1 MIPPPERSRKRAGRT
16 GRSVGPAPVAAADR
30 SKWHIPITSG
40 KNYFGFGKILFK
52 NTTIFLKFDGEPCD
66 VSLNITW
73 YLKSA
78 NCYNEIYN
86 FKTEEVETYLENLK
100 EKKDVSGKYQTS
112 SKLFQNC
119 SELFKTQAKENGTN
133 LTFTGDKTVSVVMH
147 DPLKTW
153 QDAPYI
159 FIVHVGISF
168 SKELSKENPSLNLF
182 TMTVEVKGPYE
193 YLTLEEYPLMI
204 FFMVMCIV
212 YVLFGV
218 LWLAWS
224 ACYWR
229 DLLRIQF
236 WIGAVI
242 FLGMLEK
249 AVFYAEFQNIRYK
262 GESVQGALI
271 LAELL
276 SAVKRSLARTLVIIV
291 SLGYGIVKFA
301 FSPLSEEEEEDEQ
314 KEPMLKES
322 FEGMKMRSTKQEP
335 NGNSKVNKA
344 RNGCLLEQNKD
355 IFFFIGLE
363 RMLVSG
369 NFPEP
374 SCNRFEVTLEKS
386 NKNFSKKIQ
395 QHTETGEEVLRMCVA
410 VKKKLQLYFWK
421 DREFHELQGDFSV
434 PDVPKSMAWC
444 ENSICVGF
452 KRDYY
457 LIRVDGKGSIKELF
471 PTGKQL
477 EPLVAP
483 LADGKVA
490 VGQDDLT
497 VVLNEEGVCT
507 QKCALN
513 WTDIPVAMEHQPPYI
528 IAVLPRY
535 VEIRTF
541 EPRLLVQSIELQ
553 RPRFITSG
561 GSNIIYVASNHFVW
575 RLIPVPMATQ
585 IQQLLQDKQFELALQ
600 LAEMKDDSDSE
611 KQQQI
616 HHIKNLYAFNL
627 FCQKRFDESMQVFAK
642 LGTDPTHVMGLYPDL
657 LPTDYR
663 KQLQYPNPLPVL
675 SGAELEKAHLALIDY
690 LTQKRSQLVKKLND
704 SDHQSS
710 TSPLMEGTP
719 TIKSKKKLLQII
731 DTTLLKCYLHTN
743 VALVAP
749 LLRLEN
755 NHCHIEESEH
765 VLKKAHKYSELIILY
780 EKKGLHEKALQV
792 LVDQSKK
799 ANSPLKGHERTV
811 QYLQHL
817 GTENLHLIFSYSVW
831 VLRDFPE
838 DGLKIFTEDLPEVES
853 LPRDRVLGFLV
864 ENFKGLAIPYLEH
877 IIHVWEETGSRF
889 HNCLIQLYC
898 EKVQGLMKEYLLS
911 FPAGTSPQKAGWPW
925 ALEHLFTLSLVSLK
939 GKTPV
944 PAGEEEGELGEYRQ
958 KLLMFLEISSY
969 YDPGRLICDF
979 PFDGLLEERALLLG
993 RMGKHEQALFIYVH
1007 ILKDTRMAEEYCH
1020 KHYDQNKDGN
1030 KDVYLSLLR
1039 MYLSPPSVHCLGPI
1053 KLELLEPQA
1062 NLQAALQVLELHHS
1076 KLDTTKAINL
1086 LPANT
1091 QINDIRIFLEKVL
1104 EENAQKKR
1112 FNQVLKNLLHA
1123 EFLRVQEERIL
1134 HQQVKCIITEE
1145 KVCMVC
1151 KKKIGNSAFA
1161 RYPNGVVVHYFCSK
1175 EWETHPYYDLQV
1187 KVLRARNIRG
1197 ADLLSKADCYVQLWL
1212 PTASPSPAQT
1222 RVVANCSDPEW
1233 NETFNYRIHG
1243 AVKNVLELTLYDKD
1257 VLDSN
1262 QLSLLLFD
1270 LSSLQP
1276 GQPYRHTFPLS
1287 QDSQELQVEFVLKNS
1302 QVPASEVITNGVLVV
1317 SREGQLGLLR
1327 AGCGSRQIRLAVPG
1341 AYEKPQLLPL
1351 RPPVDSGLPAT
1362 STFHVN
1368 PVLSSRLDVELRE
1381 KLMVLQSGPSAGLEA
1396 QTSQLGKGHILLSS
1410 LALGREQQHL
1420 VALGE
1425 VQESHSVLSGM
1436 GGGLFQG
1443 QEVAVNVKA
1452 EMSSGDLDLRLGFD
1466 LCDGEQEFLDKRK
1479 QIVSRALQQV
1489 LGLSQAP
1496 DSTQVPVV
1504 AVLGSGGGTRAMSS
1518 LYGSLAGLQELGL
1531 LDTVTYLSGVSGS
1544 TWCISTL
1551 YKDPAWSQVPLKGPT
1566 ESAQARVCS
1575 SKMGAISTERLQ
1587 YYAQELGIRESSG
1600 QSVSLIDLWGLLIEY
1615 FLYQEENPAKL
1626 SDQQEAISQGQNP
1639 YPIYASINVRTN
1651 VSGEDFA
1658 EWCEFTPYEVGFP
1671 KYGAYVPTELFGS
1684 EFFMGRLLQHWPEPR
1699 ICYLQGMWGSA
1710 FATSLDE
1717 IFLKTAGWGFG
1728 FLNWHRGSINITDDC
1743 QNLQLHDPARLRT
1756 RLFTPLGPFS
1766 QAVLDIF
1773 TSRFT
1778 SAKNLNFTRGLCMHK
1793 DYVAGREFVAWKDTH
1808 LDALPNQL
1816 TPMRDYLYLV
1826 DAGFAINSPFPLSL
1840 LPQRA
1845 VDLVLSFDCS
1855 LDAPFEAR
1863 RLVDIVSST
1872 GLRS

>member
-1 MIPPPERSRKRAGRT
+1 MHDAFEPVPILEKLPLQIDCLAAWEEWLL
-16 GRSVGPAPVAAADR
+16 VGTKQGHLLLYR
-30 SKWHIPITSG
+30 IR
-40 KNYFGFGKILFK
+40 
-52 NTTIFLKFDGEPCD
+52 
-66 VSLNITW
+66 
-73 YLKSA
+73 
-78 NCYNEIYN
+78 
-86 FKTEEVETYLENLK
+86 
-100 EKKDVSGKYQTS
+100 KDVG
-112 SKLFQNC
+112 
-119 SELFKTQAKENGTN
+119 
-133 LTFTGDKTVSVVMH
+133 
-147 DPLKTW
+147 
-153 QDAPYI
+153 
-159 FIVHVGISF
+159 
-168 SKELSKENPSLNLF
+168 
-182 TMTVEVKGPYE
+182 
-193 YLTLEEYPLMI
+193 
-204 FFMVMCIV
+204 
-212 YVLFGV
+212 
-218 LWLAWS
+218 
-224 ACYWR
+224 
-229 DLLRIQF
+229 
-236 WIGAVI
+236 
-242 FLGMLEK
+242 
-249 AVFYAEFQNIRYK
+249 
-262 GESVQGALI
+262 
-271 LAELL
+271 
-276 SAVKRSLARTLVIIV
+276 
-291 SLGYGIVKFA
+291 
-301 FSPLSEEEEEDEQ
+301 
-314 KEPMLKES
+314 
-322 FEGMKMRSTKQEP
+322 
-335 NGNSKVNKA
+335 
-344 RNGCLLEQNKD
+344 
-355 IFFFIGLE
+355 
-363 RMLVSG
+363 
-369 NFPEP
+369 
-374 SCNRFEVTLEKS
+374 CNRFEVTLEKS

-395 QHTETGEEVLRMCVA
+395 QIHVVSQFKILVSLLENNIYVHDLLTFQQITTVSKAKGASLFTCDLQVSHRETGEEVLRMCVA

-457 LIRVDGKGSIKELF
+457 LIRVDGKGANKELF

-497 VVLNEEGVCT
+497 VVLNEEGICT

-600 LAEMKDDSDSE
+600 LAEMKDDSD
-611 KQQQI
+611 
-616 HHIKNLYAFNL
+616 N
-627 FCQKRFDESMQVFAK
+627 
-642 LGTDPTHVMGLYPDL
+642 PTHVMGLYPDL

-877 IIHVWEETGSRF
+877 VIHVWEETGSQF

-911 FPAGTSPQKAGWPW
+911 FPPGKA
-925 ALEHLFTLSLVSLK
+925 
-939 GKTPV
+939 PV
-944 PAGEEEGELGEYRQ
+944 PAGEEEGELGEYRG

-1007 ILKDTRMAEEYCH
+1007 ILKDTRMAEEYVDPAVPPP
-1020 KHYDQNKDGN
+1020 KG
-1030 KDVYLSLLR
+1030 VYLSLLR
-1039 MYLSPPSVHCLGPI
+1039 MYLSPPSMHCLGPI

-1076 KLDTTKAINL
+1076 KLDTTKGLAGR
-1086 LPANT
+1086 T
-1091 QINDIRIFLEKVL
+1091 GVL

-1175 EWETHPYYDLQV
+1175 E
-1187 KVLRARNIRG
+1187 
-1197 ADLLSKADCYVQLWL
+1197 
-1212 PTASPSPAQT
+1212 
-1222 RVVANCSDPEW
+1222 
-1233 NETFNYRIHG
+1233 
-1243 AVKNVLELTLYDKD
+1243 
-1257 VLDSN
+1257 
-1262 QLSLLLFD
+1262 
-1270 LSSLQP
+1270 
-1276 GQPYRHTFPLS
+1276 
-1287 QDSQELQVEFVLKNS
+1287 
-1302 QVPASEVITNGVLVV
+1302 
-1317 SREGQLGLLR
+1317 
-1327 AGCGSRQIRLAVPG
+1327 
-1341 AYEKPQLLPL
+1341 
-1351 RPPVDSGLPAT
+1351 
-1362 STFHVN
+1362 VN
-1368 PVLSSRLDVELRE
+1368 P
-1381 KLMVLQSGPSAGLEA
+1381 A
-1396 QTSQLGKGHILLSS
+1396 
-1410 LALGREQQHL
+1410 
-1420 VALGE
+1420 
-1425 VQESHSVLSGM
+1425 
-1436 GGGLFQG
+1436 
-1443 QEVAVNVKA
+1443 
-1452 EMSSGDLDLRLGFD
+1452 
-1466 LCDGEQEFLDKRK
+1466 
-1479 QIVSRALQQV
+1479 
-1489 LGLSQAP
+1489 
-1496 DSTQVPVV
+1496 
-1504 AVLGSGGGTRAMSS
+1504 
-1518 LYGSLAGLQELGL
+1518 
-1531 LDTVTYLSGVSGS
+1531 DT
-1544 TWCISTL
+1544 
-1551 YKDPAWSQVPLKGPT
+1551 
-1566 ESAQARVCS
+1566 
-1575 SKMGAISTERLQ
+1575 
-1587 YYAQELGIRESSG
+1587 
-1600 QSVSLIDLWGLLIEY
+1600 
-1615 FLYQEENPAKL
+1615 
-1626 SDQQEAISQGQNP
+1626 
-1639 YPIYASINVRTN
+1639 
-1651 VSGEDFA
+1651 
-1658 EWCEFTPYEVGFP
+1658 
-1671 KYGAYVPTELFGS
+1671 
-1684 EFFMGRLLQHWPEPR
+1684 
-1699 ICYLQGMWGSA
+1699 
-1710 FATSLDE
+1710 
-1717 IFLKTAGWGFG
+1717 
-1728 FLNWHRGSINITDDC
+1728 
-1743 QNLQLHDPARLRT
+1743 
-1756 RLFTPLGPFS
+1756 
-1766 QAVLDIF
+1766 
-1773 TSRFT
+1773 
-1778 SAKNLNFTRGLCMHK
+1778 
-1793 DYVAGREFVAWKDTH
+1793 
-1808 LDALPNQL
+1808 
-1816 TPMRDYLYLV
+1816 
-1826 DAGFAINSPFPLSL
+1826 
-1840 LPQRA
+1840 
-1845 VDLVLSFDCS
+1845 
-1855 LDAPFEAR
+1855 
-1863 RLVDIVSST
+1863 
-1872 GLRS
+1872 

>member
-1 MIPPPERSRKRAGRT
+1 
-16 GRSVGPAPVAAADR
+16 
-30 SKWHIPITSG
+30 
-40 KNYFGFGKILFK
+40 
-52 NTTIFLKFDGEPCD
+52 
-66 VSLNITW
+66 
-73 YLKSA
+73 
-78 NCYNEIYN
+78 
-86 FKTEEVETYLENLK
+86 
-100 EKKDVSGKYQTS
+100 
-112 SKLFQNC
+112 
-119 SELFKTQAKENGTN
+119 
-133 LTFTGDKTVSVVMH
+133 MH
-147 DPLKTW
+147 DAFEPV
-153 QDAPYI
+153 PI
-159 FIVHVGISF
+159 
-168 SKELSKENPSLNLF
+168 
-182 TMTVEVKGPYE
+182 
-193 YLTLEEYPLMI
+193 
-204 FFMVMCIV
+204 
-212 YVLFGV
+212 
-218 LWLAWS
+218 
-224 ACYWR
+224 
-229 DLLRIQF
+229 
-236 WIGAVI
+236 
-242 FLGMLEK
+242 LEK
-249 AVFYAEFQNIRYK
+249 LPLQIDC
-262 GESVQGALI
+262 
-271 LAELL
+271 LAAWEEWLL
-276 SAVKRSLARTLVIIV
+276 V
-291 SLGYGIVKFA
+291 G
-301 FSPLSEEEEEDEQ
+301 
-314 KEPMLKES
+314 
-322 FEGMKMRSTKQEP
+322 TKQ
-335 NGNSKVNKA
+335 GH
-344 RNGCLLEQNKD
+344 LLLYRIRKD
-355 IFFFIGLE
+355 AG
-363 RMLVSG
+363 
-369 NFPEP
+369 
-374 SCNRFEVTLEKS
+374 CNRFEVTLEKS

-395 QHTETGEEVLRMCVA
+395 QIHVVSQFKILVS
-410 VKKKLQLYFWK
+410 LL
-421 DREFHELQGDFSV
+421 
-434 PDVPKSMAWC
+434 
-444 ENSICVGF
+444 ENNIYVHDLLTFQQITTVSKAKGASLFTC
-452 KRDYY
+452 D
-457 LIRVDGKGSIKELF
+457 LEVDGKGSIKELF

-497 VVLNEEGVCT
+497 VVLNEEGICT

-864 ENFKGLAIPYLEH
+864 ENFKSLAIPYLEH
-877 IIHVWEETGSRF
+877 VIHVWEETGSQF

-911 FPAGTSPQKAGWPW
+911 FPAG
-925 ALEHLFTLSLVSLK
+925 
-939 GKTPV
+939 KTPV
-944 PAGEEEGELGEYRQ
+944 PAGEEEGELGEYRR
-958 KLLMFLEISSY
+958 KLLIFLEISGY

-1007 ILKDTRMAEEYCH
+1007 ILKDTKMAEEYCH

-1151 KKKIGNSAFA
+1151 KKKIGN
-1161 RYPNGVVVHYFCSK
+1161 RQLQRIYYLLG
-1175 EWETHPYYDLQV
+1175 WEEVT
-1187 KVLRARNIRG
+1187 KGSVL
-1197 ADLLSKADCYVQLWL
+1197 
-1212 PTASPSPAQT
+1212 P
-1222 RVVANCSDPEW
+1222 
-1233 NETFNYRIHG
+1233 
-1243 AVKNVLELTLYDKD
+1243 LY
-1257 VLDSN
+1257 
-1262 QLSLLLFD
+1262 
-1270 LSSLQP
+1270 
-1276 GQPYRHTFPLS
+1276 
-1287 QDSQELQVEFVLKNS
+1287 
-1302 QVPASEVITNGVLVV
+1302 TNHLIKKSV
-1317 SREGQLGLLR
+1317 SRVR
-1327 AGCGSRQIRLAVPG
+1327 
-1341 AYEKPQLLPL
+1341 
-1351 RPPVDSGLPAT
+1351 
-1362 STFHVN
+1362 N
-1368 PVLSSRLDVELRE
+1368 PEIVYSEFS
-1381 KLMVLQSGPSAGLEA
+1381 
-1396 QTSQLGKGHILLSS
+1396 
-1410 LALGREQQHL
+1410 
-1420 VALGE
+1420 
-1425 VQESHSVLSGM
+1425 
-1436 GGGLFQG
+1436 
-1443 QEVAVNVKA
+1443 VKA
-1452 EMSSGDLDLRLGFD
+1452 H
-1466 LCDGEQEFLDKRK
+1466 
-1479 QIVSRALQQV
+1479 A
-1489 LGLSQAP
+1489 
-1496 DSTQVPVV
+1496 
-1504 AVLGSGGGTRAMSS
+1504 
-1518 LYGSLAGLQELGL
+1518 
-1531 LDTVTYLSGVSGS
+1531 
-1544 TWCISTL
+1544 
-1551 YKDPAWSQVPLKGPT
+1551 
-1566 ESAQARVCS
+1566 
-1575 SKMGAISTERLQ
+1575 
-1587 YYAQELGIRESSG
+1587 
-1600 QSVSLIDLWGLLIEY
+1600 
-1615 FLYQEENPAKL
+1615 
-1626 SDQQEAISQGQNP
+1626 
-1639 YPIYASINVRTN
+1639 
-1651 VSGEDFA
+1651 
-1658 EWCEFTPYEVGFP
+1658 
-1671 KYGAYVPTELFGS
+1671 
-1684 EFFMGRLLQHWPEPR
+1684 
-1699 ICYLQGMWGSA
+1699 
-1710 FATSLDE
+1710 
-1717 IFLKTAGWGFG
+1717 
-1728 FLNWHRGSINITDDC
+1728 
-1743 QNLQLHDPARLRT
+1743 
-1756 RLFTPLGPFS
+1756 
-1766 QAVLDIF
+1766 
-1773 TSRFT
+1773 
-1778 SAKNLNFTRGLCMHK
+1778 GLCMEPP
-1793 DYVAGREFVAWKDTH
+1793 AQLAW
-1808 LDALPNQL
+1808 
-1816 TPMRDYLYLV
+1816 
-1826 DAGFAINSPFPLSL
+1826 
-1840 LPQRA
+1840 
-1845 VDLVLSFDCS
+1845 
-1855 LDAPFEAR
+1855 
-1863 RLVDIVSST
+1863 
-1872 GLRS
+1872 GLEGEQS